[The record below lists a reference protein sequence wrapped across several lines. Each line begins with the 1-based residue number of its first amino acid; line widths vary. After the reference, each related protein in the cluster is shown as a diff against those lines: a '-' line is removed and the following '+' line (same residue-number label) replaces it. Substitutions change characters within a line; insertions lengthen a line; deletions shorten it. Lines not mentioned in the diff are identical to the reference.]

1 MKNNNPNQNGKEIL
15 SSLLPKINEYFSKNQ
30 YLEKSKLPE
39 FLSYIDISLTT
50 EKDKDLE
57 KFWSTLSKNSSKEK
71 ISKENLI
78 QNLSEYILKNKKE
91 ILQPQQ
97 NLNNSVLEFISNPK
111 NLNIS
116 IDPDNDEHFELYRLF
131 ATLNYNKDKVIHI
144 NYLEEQLNKYNFINL
159 DKKYLSESISDLVK
173 EKVNELKKE
182 QYMLIM
188 KEMGKKFEF
197 VLEER
202 SKQRKVFT
210 QEELD
215 HAELKEFDDIE
226 IIIKILFDILH
237 SIYTTDSQFSLSIKN
252 KDDMNSDYLDKYFNI
267 FIENLKL
274 YLFEIYR
281 IYNLQKQKFNYYENV
296 LENKNFH
303 NKQKI
308 LQLNEEIKKQKD
320 IQEMANYDNLKA
332 LNEEIIKE
340 RNKYKNLENEI
351 KSIKIEKQKIY
362 EDNILLENKIK
373 ALEKN
378 LEEKQ
383 NKINSLNNENELI
396 SKKYREVLDT
406 LNKQIYNAK
415 EKERSDN
422 QAFKNMNLD
431 EKHKLLIN
439 KNPQQLISYIV
450 EKDNYCLTLENKNKT
465 LLKKITELE
474 KNQEETD
481 NEFYKLKSQVL
492 TLENKN
498 SNLEKE
504 NSELQ
509 KQVEEYHNKSGVYL
523 NNLLEEENDEEKK
536 YNYIQVKAS
545 QFNYKAKIKKEL
557 EERNYDYLC
566 LKMNAKVLQNL
577 QDQYYNGRSNLFF
590 SELINYLDEEKQIT
604 ECALFITSEYLYFFN
619 NITFHKGLSVKLDEL
634 RTVFISKLNNYVSMT
649 FYEGLTINFELFR
662 ILDLMSFIKS
672 LNALHKTKRQIQINM
687 SDFNNQFVRNI
698 SNNFTVCAYHGKAI
712 FSGYVNKRVEKFW
725 KTEFEKKFIS
735 LTEIGLIIMEKP
747 NGKPLDIINLTF
759 AEWDV
764 YNDDDGNYCFVLYI
778 GVIKH
783 TFSVDSEFIRNK
795 WILEFDKW
803 KKKAIKEESITV

>member
-1 MKNNNPNQNGKEIL
+1 MKTNNPNQNGKEIL

-197 VLEER
+197 VLEEK

-237 SIYTTDSQFSLSIKN
+237 SIYTTHSQFSLSIKN

-406 LNKQIYNAK
+406 LNQQIYKAK

-509 KQVEEYHNKSGVYL
+509 KQVEEYQNKSGVYL

-698 SNNFTVCAYHGKAI
+698 SNNFTVCAYHGRAI

-725 KTEFEKKFIS
+725 KTEFEKKFMS
-735 LTEIGLIIMEKP
+735 LTEIGLVIMEKP
-747 NGKPLDIINLTF
+747 NGKPLDIVNLTF

-803 KKKAIKEESITV
+803 KKKIKKEESITV

>member
-1 MKNNNPNQNGKEIL
+1 MQNNNPNQNGKEIL

-57 KFWSTLSKNSSKEK
+57 KFWFNLSKNSSKEK

-144 NYLEEQLNKYNFINL
+144 NYLEEQLNKYKFINL

-173 EKVNELKKE
+173 EKVDELKKE

-197 VLEER
+197 VLEEK

-237 SIYTTDSQFSLSIKN
+237 SIYTTHSQFSLSIKN

-406 LNKQIYNAK
+406 LNQQIYNAK

-509 KQVEEYHNKSGVYL
+509 KQVEEYQNKSGVYL

-698 SNNFTVCAYHGKAI
+698 SNNFTVCAYHGRAI

-725 KTEFEKKFIS
+725 KTEFEKKFMS
-735 LTEIGLIIMEKP
+735 LTEIGLVIMEKP
-747 NGKPLDIINLTF
+747 NGKPLDIVNLTF

>member
-144 NYLEEQLNKYNFINL
+144 NFLEEQLNKYKFINL

-197 VLEER
+197 VLEEK

-237 SIYTTDSQFSLSIKN
+237 SIYTTHSQFSLSIKN

-406 LNKQIYNAK
+406 LNQQIYNAK

-509 KQVEEYHNKSGVYL
+509 KQVEEYQNKSGVYL

-698 SNNFTVCAYHGKAI
+698 SNNFTVCAYHGRAI

-725 KTEFEKKFIS
+725 KTEFEKKFMS
-735 LTEIGLIIMEKP
+735 LTEIGLVIMEKP
-747 NGKPLDIINLTF
+747 NGKPLDIVNLTF
-759 AEWDV
+759 AYWDV

>member
-57 KFWSTLSKNSSKEK
+57 KFWFNLSKNSSKEK

-144 NYLEEQLNKYNFINL
+144 NFLEEQLNKYKFINL

-197 VLEER
+197 VLEEK

-237 SIYTTDSQFSLSIKN
+237 SIYTTHSQFSLSIKN

-406 LNKQIYNAK
+406 LNQQIYNAK

-698 SNNFTVCAYHGKAI
+698 SNNFTVCAYHGRAI

-725 KTEFEKKFIS
+725 KTEFEKKFMS
-735 LTEIGLIIMEKP
+735 LTEIGLVIMEKP
-747 NGKPLDIINLTF
+747 NGKPLDIVNLTF

>member
-197 VLEER
+197 VLEEK

-237 SIYTTDSQFSLSIKN
+237 SIYTTHSQFSLSIKN

-509 KQVEEYHNKSGVYL
+509 KQVEEYQNKSGVYL

-698 SNNFTVCAYHGKAI
+698 SNNFTVCAYHGRAI

-725 KTEFEKKFIS
+725 KTEFEKKFMS
-735 LTEIGLIIMEKP
+735 LTEIGLVIMEKP
-747 NGKPLDIINLTF
+747 NGKPLDIVNLTF
-759 AEWDV
+759 ADWDV

>member
-1 MKNNNPNQNGKEIL
+1 
-15 SSLLPKINEYFSKNQ
+15 
-30 YLEKSKLPE
+30 
-39 FLSYIDISLTT
+39 
-50 EKDKDLE
+50 
-57 KFWSTLSKNSSKEK
+57 
-71 ISKENLI
+71 
-78 QNLSEYILKNKKE
+78 
-91 ILQPQQ
+91 
-97 NLNNSVLEFISNPK
+97 
-111 NLNIS
+111 
-116 IDPDNDEHFELYRLF
+116 
-131 ATLNYNKDKVIHI
+131 
-144 NYLEEQLNKYNFINL
+144 
-159 DKKYLSESISDLVK
+159 
-173 EKVNELKKE
+173 
-182 QYMLIM
+182 
-188 KEMGKKFEF
+188 
-197 VLEER
+197 
-202 SKQRKVFT
+202 
-210 QEELD
+210 
-215 HAELKEFDDIE
+215 
-226 IIIKILFDILH
+226 
-237 SIYTTDSQFSLSIKN
+237 
-252 KDDMNSDYLDKYFNI
+252 MNSDYLDKYFNI

-406 LNKQIYNAK
+406 LNQQIYNAK

-509 KQVEEYHNKSGVYL
+509 KQVEEYQNKSGVYL

-698 SNNFTVCAYHGKAI
+698 SNNFTVCAYHGRAI

-725 KTEFEKKFIS
+725 KTEFEKKFMS
-735 LTEIGLIIMEKP
+735 LTEIGLVIMEKP
-747 NGKPLDIINLTF
+747 NGKPLDIVNLTF
-759 AEWDV
+759 ADWDV

>member
-57 KFWSTLSKNSSKEK
+57 KFWFNLSKNSSKEK

-144 NYLEEQLNKYNFINL
+144 NFLEEQLNKYKFINL

-197 VLEER
+197 VLEEK

-237 SIYTTDSQFSLSIKN
+237 SIYTTHSQFSLSIKN

-383 NKINSLNNENELI
+383 NKINSLTNENELI

-450 EKDNYCLTLENKNKT
+450 EKDNYCLTLENKNKA

-474 KNQEETD
+474 KGQEETD

-509 KQVEEYHNKSGVYL
+509 KQVEEYQNKSGVYL

-698 SNNFTVCAYHGKAI
+698 SNNFTVCAYHGRAI

-725 KTEFEKKFIS
+725 KTEFEKKFMS
-735 LTEIGLIIMEKP
+735 LTEIGLVIMEKP
-747 NGKPLDIINLTF
+747 NGKPLDIVNLTF
-759 AEWDV
+759 GEWDV